1 MVESLPCT
9 QAGRGTIVTDE
20 VASKLIERFAAFIR
34 AVSEA
39 YERKTGTRPEVY
51 EFSAVAGARVASC

>member
-1 MVESLPCT
+1 M
-9 QAGRGTIVTDE
+9 TDE